1 MSFKTKND
9 ICIIANKKIIVS
21 KAPLERL
28 RKSAENR
35 RRLREEQNARN
46 EKQQSKHKDPLDA
59 LGNFVSELDVDRIDA
74 DLDFDVARNAITDI
88 IGEDGQNAE
97 SIINEETVYRLC
109 RSFDYN
115 IRQLLEMLMEKF
127 PSAFT
132 IGFVKTKMKP
142 FILNLQKEKL
152 EYQSAESS
160 DRREY
165 RAIFSVL

>member
-28 RKSAENR
+28 KKSAETR
-35 RRLREEQNARN
+35 KRLREEQNARN

-59 LGNFVSELDVDRIDA
+59 LGNFVSELDLDKIDA
-74 DLDFDVARNAITDI
+74 DLDFENVQSAIKDI
-88 IGEDGQNAE
+88 IGEDGANAE
-97 SIINEETVYRLC
+97 SIINEEVVYRLC
-109 RSFDYN
+109 KSFDYN
-115 IRQLLEMLMEKF
+115 MRQLLEMLMEKF
-127 PSAFT
+127 PSTFT
-132 IGFVKTKMKP
+132 LGFVKSKIKP

-152 EYQSAESS
+152 EYQSTDSS
-160 DRREY
+160 NRSGY